1 MSAEEEADKLR
12 KLEEQQ
18 KVVPLKN
25 RINFMETAKGGIKAN
40 SLENVCL
47 ILEHDPLLKGKFAY
61 NEFSYETEFMED
73 SAELMLEHGPLQDEF
88 TPAVQRYIERKYKVM
103 FTPKLIDAAVTE
115 VSRRNVFNPVINY
128 LNECYKK
135 WDGVTRV
142 ADFLPVYLGVEKSPV
157 TTLQTKLF
165 FVGAVAKV
173 FKPETKFDFVLDLVG
188 GQGTGKTT
196 LLKRMSNGWYTDQFT
211 DFENKDNYGNMM
223 RAWIVNDDEM
233 TATSHSS
240 FEILKKF
247 ISAEIVEYRPAY
259 GRYTVRRYK
268 NFVMART
275 TNEVTYLKDK
285 TGERRFMPVMVNSAL
300 QKKSPITD
308 LPQGTIDQL
317 WGEFASYYR
326 DGFRFGLTQDQ
337 EQMMADNREQF
348 MYIDAEEDAIE
359 QSLAQIKGDFVTSSE
374 IAFKMGVPD
383 IVKNRKLANKI
394 KYVMDNKKEW
404 HATQRR
410 IKGVPK
416 RGYSRV
422 KSE

>member
-25 RINFMETAKGGIKAN
+25 QINFMETAKGGIKAN

-103 FTPKLIDAAVTE
+103 FNTKLIEAAVTE
-115 VSRRNVFNPVINY
+115 VSRRNVFNPVIDY
-128 LNECYKK
+128 FKQCYKK
-135 WDGVTRV
+135 WDGKKRV
-142 ADFLPVYLGVEKSPV
+142 ADFMPMYLGVEKSAI
-157 TTLQTKLF
+157 TTLETELF
-165 FVGAVAKV
+165 FVGAVTKA

-188 GQGTGKTT
+188 GQGAGKTT
-196 LLKRMSNGWYTDQFT
+196 LLIKMASGWYTDQFT
-211 DFENKDNYGNMM
+211 DFENKDNIGNMM
-223 RAWIVNDDEM
+223 RALIVNDDEM
-233 TATSHSS
+233 TATRNST
-240 FEILKKF
+240 FEVLKKF
-247 ISAEIVEYRPAY
+247 ISSLKVEYRPPY
-259 GRYTVRRYK
+259 GKHSVRRYK
-268 NFVMART
+268 NFVLART
-275 TNEVTYLKDK
+275 TNETTYLKDK
-285 TGERRFMPVMVNSAL
+285 TGERRFMPMMVNKERAV
-300 QKKSPITD
+300 KSPITD
-308 LPQGTIDQL
+308 LPQVTIDQL
-317 WGEFASYYR
+317 WGEFVSYYR
-326 DGFRFGLTQDQ
+326 EGFDFGLTQEQ
-337 EQMMADNREQF
+337 EQAMTKHREQF

-410 IKGVPK
+410 VKGIPK
-416 RGYSRV
+416 RGYART
-422 KSE
+422 

>member
-73 SAELMLEHGPLQDEF
+73 SSELMLEHGPLQDEF

-103 FTPKLIDAAVTE
+103 FNTKLIEAAVTE
-115 VSRRNVFNPVINY
+115 VSRRNVFNPVIDY
-128 LNECYKK
+128 FKQCYKK
-135 WDGVTRV
+135 WDGKKRV
-142 ADFLPVYLGVEKSPV
+142 ADFMPMYLGVEKSAI
-157 TTLQTKLF
+157 TTLETELF
-165 FVGAVAKV
+165 FVGAVTKA

-188 GQGTGKTT
+188 GQGAGKTT
-196 LLKRMSNGWYTDQFT
+196 LLIKMASGWYTDQFT
-211 DFENKDNYGNMM
+211 DFENKDNIGNMM
-223 RAWIVNDDEM
+223 RALIVNDDEM
-233 TATSHSS
+233 TATRNST
-240 FEILKKF
+240 FEVLKKF
-247 ISAEIVEYRPAY
+247 ISSLKVEYRPPY
-259 GRYTVRRYK
+259 GKHSVRRYK
-268 NFVMART
+268 NFVLART
-275 TNEVTYLKDK
+275 TNETTYLKDK
-285 TGERRFMPVMVNSAL
+285 TGERRFMPMMVNKERAV
-300 QKKSPITD
+300 KSPITD
-308 LPQGTIDQL
+308 LPQATIDQL
-317 WGEFASYYR
+317 WGEFVSYYR
-326 DGFRFGLTQDQ
+326 EGFDFGLTQEQ
-337 EQMMADNREQF
+337 EQAMTKHREQF

-374 IAFKMGVPD
+374 IAFKMGVTD

-410 IKGVPK
+410 VKGIPK
-416 RGYSRV
+416 RGYART
-422 KSE
+422 

>member
-25 RINFMETAKGGIKAN
+25 QINFMETAKGGIKAN

-103 FTPKLIDAAVTE
+103 FNTKLIEAAVTE
-115 VSRRNVFNPVINY
+115 VSRRNVFNPVIDY
-128 LNECYKK
+128 FKQCYKK
-135 WDGVTRV
+135 WDGKKRV
-142 ADFLPVYLGVEKSPV
+142 ADFMPMYLGVEKSAI
-157 TTLQTKLF
+157 TTLETELF
-165 FVGAVAKV
+165 FVGAVTKA

-188 GQGTGKTT
+188 GQGAGKTT
-196 LLKRMSNGWYTDQFT
+196 LLIKMASGWYTDQFT
-211 DFENKDNYGNMM
+211 DFENKDNIGNMM
-223 RAWIVNDDEM
+223 RALIVNDDEM
-233 TATSHSS
+233 TATRNST
-240 FEILKKF
+240 FEVLKKF
-247 ISAEIVEYRPAY
+247 ISSLKVEYRPPY
-259 GRYTVRRYK
+259 GKHSVRRYK
-268 NFVMART
+268 NFVLART
-275 TNEVTYLKDK
+275 TNETTYLKDK
-285 TGERRFMPVMVNSAL
+285 TGERRFMPMMVNKERAV
-300 QKKSPITD
+300 KSPITD
-308 LPQGTIDQL
+308 LPQVTIDQL
-317 WGEFASYYR
+317 WGEFVSYYR
-326 DGFRFGLTQDQ
+326 EGFDFGLTQEQ
-337 EQMMADNREQF
+337 EQAMTKHREQF

-394 KYVMDNKKEW
+394 KYVMDNK
-404 HATQRR
+404 
-410 IKGVPK
+410 
-416 RGYSRV
+416 
-422 KSE
+422 

>member
-103 FTPKLIDAAVTE
+103 FNTKLIEAAVTE
-115 VSRRNVFNPVINY
+115 VSRRNVFNPVIDY
-128 LNECYKK
+128 FKQCYKK
-135 WDGVTRV
+135 WDGKKRV
-142 ADFLPVYLGVEKSPV
+142 ADFMPMYLGVEKSAI
-157 TTLQTKLF
+157 TTLETELF
-165 FVGAVAKV
+165 FVGAVTKA

-188 GQGTGKTT
+188 GQGAGKTT
-196 LLKRMSNGWYTDQFT
+196 LLIKMASGWYTDQFT
-211 DFENKDNYGNMM
+211 DFENKDNIGNMM
-223 RAWIVNDDEM
+223 RALIVNDDEM
-233 TATSHSS
+233 TATRNST
-240 FEILKKF
+240 FEVLKKF
-247 ISAEIVEYRPAY
+247 ISSLKVEYRPPY
-259 GRYTVRRYK
+259 GKHSVRRYK
-268 NFVMART
+268 NFVLART
-275 TNEVTYLKDK
+275 TNETTYLKDK
-285 TGERRFMPVMVNSAL
+285 TGERRFMPMMVNKERAV
-300 QKKSPITD
+300 KSPITD
-308 LPQGTIDQL
+308 LPQVTIDQL
-317 WGEFASYYR
+317 WGEFVSYYR
-326 DGFRFGLTQDQ
+326 EGFDFGLTQEQ
-337 EQMMADNREQF
+337 EQAMTKHREQF

-410 IKGVPK
+410 VKGIPK
-416 RGYSRV
+416 RGYART
-422 KSE
+422 

>member
-1 MSAEEEADKLR
+1 
-12 KLEEQQ
+12 
-18 KVVPLKN
+18 
-25 RINFMETAKGGIKAN
+25 
-40 SLENVCL
+40 
-47 ILEHDPLLKGKFAY
+47 
-61 NEFSYETEFMED
+61 
-73 SAELMLEHGPLQDEF
+73 
-88 TPAVQRYIERKYKVM
+88 
-103 FTPKLIDAAVTE
+103 
-115 VSRRNVFNPVINY
+115 
-128 LNECYKK
+128 
-135 WDGVTRV
+135 
-142 ADFLPVYLGVEKSPV
+142 
-157 TTLQTKLF
+157 
-165 FVGAVAKV
+165 
-173 FKPETKFDFVLDLVG
+173 
-188 GQGTGKTT
+188 
-196 LLKRMSNGWYTDQFT
+196 
-211 DFENKDNYGNMM
+211 M

-308 LPQGTIDQL
+308 LPQKTIDQL

-359 QSLAQIKGDFVTSSE
+359 EALATIKDDFVMSKD
-374 IAFKMGVPD
+374 IAFKMDGAD
-383 IVKNRKLANKI
+383 ITKNRKLAKKI
-394 KYVMDNKKEW
+394 KYVMDNHKGWKPAQ
-404 HATQRR
+404 HRVN
-410 IKGVPK
+410 GVPR
-416 RGYSRV
+416 RGYTRV
-422 KSE
+422 